1 MDRAKS
7 EKDSLFICFTRSWG
21 CVIKKAMFQLRQVRK
36 YFADHAVFA
45 GIDWTI
51 GPQDRIGLCGENGAG
66 KTTLLRLLAGQVDA
80 DEGQVQ
86 MARDTTI
93 GYLPQDGLE
102 HSGLVLFEEV
112 RSALDEITAMER
124 EMKHLERDIAARN
137 DARDLERYSQL
148 QELFHQRGGYTME
161 AEIGKVLH
169 GLGFAEEDWTKPCE
183 QFSGGW
189 QMRIGLAKLL
199 LLRPNL
205 LLLDEPTNHLDL
217 PARDWLEDYLS
228 NYPFAVVLVSHDR
241 FFLDRVV
248 NRIVEIWNG
257 RLSEYPGSYSHYL
270 RVRDEHVAAL
280 REARK
285 RQDEEIA
292 RIEAFISRFRYQ
304 ANKASLVQSRVKQ
317 LEKIERIEVPP
328 VRKRISFRFPDPPKG
343 GRLAL
348 TLEGVRHGYDDLV
361 VLDGVDLSVERGER
375 VALVGPNGAG
385 KSTLMRILAG
395 QEDPWQGQR
404 VPGYNLKLSYFAQ
417 DQAKVLDPHR
427 TVLEEI
433 TAAAPFEMVPRVR
446 DVLGSFLFS
455 GDDVQKKVG
464 VLSGGERNR
473 LALAGMLLHPANLL
487 LLDEPTNHLDLQS
500 KEVLL
505 DALHHYRGALV
516 FVSHDRYFV
525 DDLATRVV
533 EVGQGKVL
541 SHPGNYEDFLCFK
554 ERQGDNSHSRERV
567 EQIEGRKASAATS
580 SADSEERTLSHAE
593 RKEAKRLERRRQK
606 DLEEIQE
613 KIENHE
619 SELANLEE
627 RMARPKVFNDPQ
639 AARDAADRHE
649 ELRRELDELYERWAD
664 LDVEAAG

>member
-1 MDRAKS
+1 
-7 EKDSLFICFTRSWG
+7 
-21 CVIKKAMFQLRQVRK
+21 
-36 YFADHAVFA
+36 
-45 GIDWTI
+45 
-51 GPQDRIGLCGENGAG
+51 
-66 KTTLLRLLAGQVDA
+66 
-80 DEGQVQ
+80 
-86 MARDTTI
+86 
-93 GYLPQDGLE
+93 
-102 HSGLVLFEEV
+102 
-112 RSALDEITAMER
+112 
-124 EMKHLERDIAARN
+124 
-137 DARDLERYSQL
+137 
-148 QELFHQRGGYTME
+148 
-161 AEIGKVLH
+161 
-169 GLGFAEEDWTKPCE
+169 
-183 QFSGGW
+183 
-189 QMRIGLAKLL
+189 
-199 LLRPNL
+199 
-205 LLLDEPTNHLDL
+205 
-217 PARDWLEDYLS
+217 
-228 NYPFAVVLVSHDR
+228 
-241 FFLDRVV
+241 
-248 NRIVEIWNG
+248 
-257 RLSEYPGSYSHYL
+257 
-270 RVRDEHVAAL
+270 VAAL
-280 REARK
+280 REAKK

-343 GRLAL
+343 GRFAL
-348 TLEGVRHGYDDLV
+348 SLERVRHGYDDLV
-361 VLDGVDLSVERGER
+361 VLDGVDLNIERGER

-395 QEDPWQGQR
+395 QEEPWQGQR
-404 VPGYNLKLSYFAQ
+404 VPGHNLRLSYFAQ

-505 DALHHYRGALV
+505 DALHHYRGTLV

-533 EVGQGKVL
+533 EVGQGKLL
-541 SHPGNYEDFLCFK
+541 SHPGNYEDFLRFK

-567 EQIEGRKASAATS
+567 EQLDGRKTSAATS
-580 SADSEERTLSHAE
+580 PAGSEERTLSHVE
-593 RKEAKRLERRRQK
+593 RKEAKRIERRRQK

-613 KIENHE
+613 KIESHE
-619 SELANLEE
+619 AELAELEE
-627 RMARPKVFNDPQ
+627 RMARPEVFNDPQ
-639 AARDAADRHE
+639 AAREAADRHE
-649 ELRRELDELYERWAD
+649 KLRRELDELYERWAD